1 MLIDVTY
8 VNFRTLPKWKIL
20 LACWDYA
27 MATLFVRYDE
37 EKEQEKALLS
47 FSSVAEQQPGKTERT
62 PDVFDMKK
70 AMEAV
75 DGFVFNFCGRDLLL
89 NFSGPSCLGVGFDT
103 LYGAGSLKHVIAKV
117 EMNEPLQMP
126 WGNRYHAQVGVPP
139 WETTSPF
146 NNSHFVSLLYRYA
159 TFERERNQ
167 CFLGL
172 TKDFEEQECETSKI
186 ARESTTKLC
195 AQKHAEFRIRMD
207 NLITSMFLFNDQ
219 TGTLGKCDIESI
231 KSLTE
236 TVEEMNALL
245 AKTMQNVKDFHE
257 RFSHLPKERCIYF
270 DYRNLI
276 NRGLNIPLQAP
287 WHDDIDW
294 KHTMNERLQAFL
306 HFPGYRLV
314 RSLFESHVDTI
325 NNQLCIRATFCP
337 AVGKFS
343 REEDMQF
350 VYDKVSQWIS
360 EEIKKKY
367 NLKYTQLF

>member
-139 WETTSPF
+139 W
-146 NNSHFVSLLYRYA
+146 
-159 TFERERNQ
+159 
-167 CFLGL
+167 
-172 TKDFEEQECETSKI
+172 
-186 ARESTTKLC
+186 
-195 AQKHAEFRIRMD
+195 
-207 NLITSMFLFNDQ
+207 
-219 TGTLGKCDIESI
+219 
-231 KSLTE
+231 
-236 TVEEMNALL
+236 
-245 AKTMQNVKDFHE
+245 
-257 RFSHLPKERCIYF
+257 
-270 DYRNLI
+270 
-276 NRGLNIPLQAP
+276 
-287 WHDDIDW
+287 
-294 KHTMNERLQAFL
+294 
-306 HFPGYRLV
+306 
-314 RSLFESHVDTI
+314 
-325 NNQLCIRATFCP
+325 
-337 AVGKFS
+337 
-343 REEDMQF
+343 
-350 VYDKVSQWIS
+350 
-360 EEIKKKY
+360 
-367 NLKYTQLF
+367 